1 MGVSHNG
8 LAEVS
13 ASLKTM
19 SRLAAAFL
27 ASCMALG
34 AARAATLDIDARDLS
49 GQPVADTAVYA
60 IRSSGGM
67 DAKPGKGVEIQ
78 QIDREF
84 VPYLTVIQT
93 GTTATFPNRDP
104 ILHHVYSFSPAKSF
118 EIKLYTGRSPSAV
131 TFDKPG
137 VVTLGCNIHD
147 WMIGYVLI
155 VSTPYFAKTDVSGMA
170 HLHDLP
176 AGSYEVQ
183 AWHPRLREPL
193 APVNVSL
200 DAATNRSLSFTVDA
214 APRKSKYKP
223 PLDRLKY

>member
-1 MGVSHNG
+1 
-8 LAEVS
+8 
-13 ASLKTM
+13 M
-19 SRLAAAFL
+19 SRLAAALL
-27 ASCMALG
+27 ASSMAAAG
-34 AARAATLDIDARDLS
+34 AARAATLDVDVRDPS
-49 GQPVADTAVYA
+49 GQPVADTAIFA
-60 IRSSGGM
+60 MPSSGGM
-67 DAKPGKGVEIQ
+67 DARPGKMVEIQ

-155 VSTPYFAKTDVSGMA
+155 VSTPYFAKTDAGGVV
-170 HLHDLP
+170 HLRDLP

-183 AWHPRLREPL
+183 AWHPRLREAL

-200 DAATNRSLSFTVDA
+200 DSAAVRSMSFTVDA
-214 APRKSKYKP
+214 APRKAKYKP

>member
-1 MGVSHNG
+1 
-8 LAEVS
+8 
-13 ASLKTM
+13 M
-19 SRLAAAFL
+19 SRLAAVLL
-27 ASCMALG
+27 ASSMALG
-34 AARAATLDIDARDLS
+34 AARAATLDVDARDSS
-49 GQPVADTAVYA
+49 GKPVADTAVFA
-60 IRSSGGM
+60 IPSSGGM
-67 DAKPGKGVEIQ
+67 DARPRKSVEIQ

-118 EIKLYTGRSPSAV
+118 EIKLYTGRSPSSV

-155 VSTPYFAKTDVSGMA
+155 VSTPYFAKTDASGAA
-170 HLHDLP
+170 HLRDLP
-176 AGSYEVQ
+176 VGSYDVQ
-183 AWHPRLREPL
+183 AWHPRLRQPL

-200 DAATNRSLSFTVDA
+200 DAAADRSLSFTVDA
-214 APRKSKYKP
+214 LPQKAKYKP